1 MSWLSEQGRKISKKT
16 LQLDERLDIL
26 CFLVGSGSKTP
37 VGLVGIVATNEK
49 ETCFMDKK
57 QVEIN
62 QGQTAVS
69 QIEESKAK
77 KKWQKPKLE
86 DVSGK
91 VMAQPYIRF
100 T

>member
-1 MSWLSEQGRKISKKT
+1 ME
-16 LQLDERLDIL
+16 
-26 CFLVGSGSKTP
+26 
-37 VGLVGIVATNEK
+37 
-49 ETCFMDKK
+49 KK
-57 QVEIN
+57 QVEIK
-62 QGQTAVS
+62 QEQSVAAKEG
-69 QIEESKAK
+69 KAK

>member
-1 MSWLSEQGRKISKKT
+1 LPPGFIGEYAI
-16 LQLDERLDIL
+16 
-26 CFLVGSGSKTP
+26 
-37 VGLVGIVATNEK
+37 TNEK
-49 ETCFMDKK
+49 GDADMEKK
-57 QVEIN
+57 QIEIN
-62 QGQTAVS
+62 QGQAAIS
-69 QIEESKAK
+69 RAKASKEK

>member
-1 MSWLSEQGRKISKKT
+1 
-16 LQLDERLDIL
+16 
-26 CFLVGSGSKTP
+26 
-37 VGLVGIVATNEK
+37 
-49 ETCFMDKK
+49 MDRK

-69 QIEESKAK
+69 QVKEGKAK
-77 KKWQKPKLE
+77 KKWQKPELE

>member
-1 MSWLSEQGRKISKKT
+1 ME
-16 LQLDERLDIL
+16 
-26 CFLVGSGSKTP
+26 
-37 VGLVGIVATNEK
+37 NK
-49 ETCFMDKK
+49 EL
-57 QVEIN
+57 EIR
-62 QGQTAVS
+62 QGQSTAS
-69 QIEESKAK
+69 QLKENKAK

>member
-1 MSWLSEQGRKISKKT
+1 MK
-16 LQLDERLDIL
+16 
-26 CFLVGSGSKTP
+26 
-37 VGLVGIVATNEK
+37 
-49 ETCFMDKK
+49 KK
-57 QVEIN
+57 QAEVKSESPGVA
-62 QGQTAVS
+62 QA
-69 QIEESKAK
+69 EEARSK

>member
-1 MSWLSEQGRKISKKT
+1 
-16 LQLDERLDIL
+16 
-26 CFLVGSGSKTP
+26 
-37 VGLVGIVATNEK
+37 
-49 ETCFMDKK
+49 MDKK
-57 QVEIN
+57 QSE
-62 QGQTAVS
+62 VS
-69 QIEESKAK
+69 ERQSIAIKGSKSK

>member
-1 MSWLSEQGRKISKKT
+1 
-16 LQLDERLDIL
+16 
-26 CFLVGSGSKTP
+26 
-37 VGLVGIVATNEK
+37 
-49 ETCFMDKK
+49 MDKK
-57 QVEIN
+57 QQKTNHEQSVATKECE
-62 QGQTAVS
+62 T
-69 QIEESKAK
+69 K

>member
-1 MSWLSEQGRKISKKT
+1 MEKKSN
-16 LQLDERLDIL
+16 I
-26 CFLVGSGSKTP
+26 
-37 VGLVGIVATNEK
+37 
-49 ETCFMDKK
+49 
-57 QVEIN
+57 EIDAKN
-62 QGQTAVS
+62 AVCA
-69 QIEESKAK
+69 KNTKAPAK

>member
-1 MSWLSEQGRKISKKT
+1 MQ
-16 LQLDERLDIL
+16 
-26 CFLVGSGSKTP
+26 
-37 VGLVGIVATNEK
+37 
-49 ETCFMDKK
+49 KK
-57 QVEIN
+57 QVEIELDKS
-62 QGQTAVS
+62 AVS
-69 QIEESKAK
+69 QTKESKAK

>member
-1 MSWLSEQGRKISKKT
+1 MENKALDISKG
-16 LQLDERLDIL
+16 QSAAAR
-26 CFLVGSGSKTP
+26 
-37 VGLVGIVATNEK
+37 AK
-49 ETCFMDKK
+49 E
-57 QVEIN
+57 N
-62 QGQTAVS
+62 
-69 QIEESKAK
+69 KAK